1 LSQQA
6 LLRGEVDMAEDQQL
20 GAAERSY
27 YSNMCNQ
34 LFQRYNSIKARGTEG
49 KKCQVSQWWF
59 GQH

>member
-49 KKCQVSQWWF
+49 KKCQVSQ
-59 GQH
+59 